1 MNEENKSVDDSVKV
15 DESAEQK
22 NGRSVSVKEE
32 VMSEKKPE
40 SKIVKKVAMGFGV
53 FVVFILVLFIPLSSR
68 TTLGRL
74 FDLVGAHKT
83 AMLMDAFVNRD
94 SGFSNNLA
102 RIDIDDTESC
112 ANAWDRIKDNNVK
125 FEATSIKGNMSIY
138 PVNEEYK
145 ESLNFNSDFAY
156 NFSLKDQKA
165 SGDIDF
171 NVNAELSKVSDEM
184 QDVQVNGSAMGI
196 MDNTKSYFKVDE
208 VKVNLEGMNV
218 TFGLDDWYHTPEF
231 GLDNEKKEALNEM
244 AKLITEL
251 TETELSKV
259 VSDETGYKISKS
271 GCDFYNKLEVGGIK
285 KVEFGEGD
293 DKITSKV
300 RVIELDMN
308 MDMERYGENFFDN
321 IDGVVNDDT
330 LHNFA
335 KNDFYDWVVRFVE
348 QGDIVFESDSVDF
361 PTKEEFGDEFDKSVT
376 EFNDN
381 KEEIRDYFT
390 EEMSIQDE
398 RIEYEILDA
407 VVYLEPGTNDYY
419 GYKAK
424 IKYKL
429 TDEAL
434 EEAKTQDEKVYSIIK
449 DGMIV
454 EYEFYDMKLNDKV
467 EPIVV
472 PDNSKPIEE
481 FMKALEDNE
490 STNNFFKNFSTMM
503 TKITGQSSSSNY
515 GSMIYQDEKG
525 GLLYYDGMT
534 RESYKVVESQDESGE
549 LFYEDTNTGQYV
561 PIPESVIRNF
571 QIDQEIEV
579 LSEESKQINEKN
591 EELKEMME
599 GMEVNQ

>member
-1 MNEENKSVDDSVKV
+1 MNEENKSVDDSAKV
-15 DESAEQK
+15 DENAEQK

-40 SKIVKKVAMGFGV
+40 SKIVKKAAMGFGV
-53 FVVFILVLFIPLSSR
+53 FVFFILVLFIPLSSR
-68 TTLGRL
+68 TTLGRF

-125 FEATSIKGNMSIY
+125 FEAASIKGNMSIY

-259 VSDETGYKISKS
+259 VSDETGRKISKS

-300 RVIELDMN
+300 RVIELGMN
-308 MDMERYGENFFDN
+308 MDMERYGKNFFDN

-361 PTKEEFGDEFDKSVT
+361 PTKEEFGDEFDKSVM

-390 EEMSIQDE
+390 EEMSIQNE

-449 DGMIV
+449 DGVIV

-503 TKITGQSSSSNY
+503 TQITGQSSSSNY

-525 GLLYYDGMT
+525 GILYYDGMT
-534 RESYKVVESQDESGE
+534 GESYKVVDSQDESGE